1 MLKIKTI
8 ILFLII
14 NTTLSGC
21 ASSTFMYD
29 RVDWLA
35 RVYLE
40 RYVKL
45 DSEQRGLLKAN
56 LQSLKEWHRDDE
68 LINYMKFLD
77 RLQNDIQHDLTAAT
91 VKVWYVEAGRAFE
104 AIRNESLPYLVD
116 VADTLSDAQ
125 VEQFLTKLED
135 QNKKY
140 DKKYLS
146 RSEDEY
152 KDSLNERM
160 EDRIKYWLGK
170 LTPDQIKIIESMT
183 KEFERLDSE
192 WMSERRLFHQSL
204 AEVLEKDSGWQVR
217 LINLIKNRTEYS
229 RNEDLASN
237 QRNEQRVFSA
247 IAEILAIR
255 TDKQDI
261 ALNRRIDKW
270 KKNISSMMDASSQP
284 EAT

>member
-14 NTTLSGC
+14 STTLSGC

-68 LINYMKFLD
+68 LINYLKFLD

-183 KEFERLDSE
+183 QEFERLDSE

-261 ALNRRIDKW
+261 ALNKRIDKW